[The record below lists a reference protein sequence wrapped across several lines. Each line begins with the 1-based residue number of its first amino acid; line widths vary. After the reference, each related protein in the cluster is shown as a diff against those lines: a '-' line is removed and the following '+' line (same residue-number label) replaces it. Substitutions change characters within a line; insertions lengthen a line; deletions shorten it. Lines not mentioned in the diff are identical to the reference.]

1 MNITNHRMLDRGDL
15 QLVNIELGEI
25 ALNEILKTQGIAP
38 SRLHRNLLIDK
49 LNANTAN
56 WVLNAVK
63 DLAREFKNN

>member
-1 MNITNHRMLDRGDL
+1 MNITNHRMSDRGDL

-38 SRLHRNLLIDK
+38 SRLHRNLLIGK

-56 WVLNAVK
+56 WLLNAFK
-63 DLAREFKNN
+63 DLAKEFKNN

>member
-49 LNANTAN
+49 LKANTAN
-56 WVLNAVK
+56 WLFNAVK
-63 DLAREFKNN
+63 DLAGEFKNN